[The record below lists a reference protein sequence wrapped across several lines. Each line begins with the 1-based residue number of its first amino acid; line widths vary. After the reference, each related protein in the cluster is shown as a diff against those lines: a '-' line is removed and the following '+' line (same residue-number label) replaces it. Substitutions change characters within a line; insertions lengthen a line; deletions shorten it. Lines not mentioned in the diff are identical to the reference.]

1 MRLGQTITAKRE
13 KTQTE
18 SERLLVHEKQKKR
31 KMMNVVT
38 LGVLLLA
45 VALFLGVVVANLIEG
60 SRKPQAQNEAKI
72 EPTIQI
78 VDESGTKTLTGRM
91 KTYIGQLEQDLKDER
106 QIPLKA
112 VVPNEKM
119 REIDIYLQGRK
130 EYYKCNLDR
139 GTAETAEDIAR
150 MRQFL
155 EKHKIEP
162 EYVDVRI
169 EQQAYYR

>member
-1 MRLGQTITAKRE
+1 MRLGQTIAAKRE

-18 SERLLVHEKQKKR
+18 SERLLAHEKQKKR
-31 KMMNVVT
+31 RTLNVIT

-45 VALFLGVVVANLIEG
+45 VALFLGVVVTNLID
-60 SRKPQAQNEAKI
+60 SSQKPQNQHEKKI
-72 EPTIQI
+72 EASIQI
-78 VDESGTKTLTGRM
+78 VDESGTKTLTSRM
-91 KTYIGQLEQDLKDER
+91 KSYVGQLEQDLKDEK

-112 VVPNEKM
+112 VVPNGKM

-150 MRQFL
+150 MRRYL
-155 EKHKIEP
+155 EEQKITP